1 MFKLEYLWRGFP
13 GHPLHPPLTDAAI
26 GAYTAATALAIA
38 DVSGVLDRNG
48 AVGWWL
54 ALLIG
59 LLFTVPTALTGLADW
74 LAITWGSPLWWTATL
89 HMLTMITATAFF
101 AVAAAIGHLS
111 YTAGNVHILPFG
123 RTPVSAAAAVL

>member
-38 DVSGVLDRNG
+38 DVSGVLDKNG

-54 ALLIG
+54 VLLIG
-59 LLFTVPTALTGLADW
+59 LLFTVPTVFTGLADC
-74 LAITWGSPLWWTATL
+74 LAITWARRSG
-89 HMLTMITATAFF
+89 
-101 AVAAAIGHLS
+101 
-111 YTAGNVHILPFG
+111 G
-123 RTPVSAAAAVL
+123 RRPCTC

>member
-48 AVGWWL
+48 AVGWCVLVVGGWL
-54 ALLIG
+54 GGTITFVHGMRVLNL
-59 LLFTVPTALTGLADW
+59 VDEPTA
-74 LAITWGSPLWWTATL
+74 
-89 HMLTMITATAFF
+89 
-101 AVAAAIGHLS
+101 
-111 YTAGNVHILPFG
+111 
-123 RTPVSAAAAVL
+123 RAVLPAPLPEKEQAEA